1 MEEGD
6 GEREGEAVCSS
17 PAVCAASGRRLQ
29 EVALTSSSSVGAGVA
44 GAGLPSPTAAP
55 TGGLGGL
62 GAGAGAG
69 SAAGVGGGA
78 GSSTARTLP
87 VSVFNNYFSIGADA
101 QASLDFHES
110 RGAPSIFARVCPL
123 RIT

>member
-1 MEEGD
+1 MEECD
-6 GEREGEAVCSS
+6 GEREGEAVSSS
-17 PAVCAASGRRLQ
+17 PAVCAASGLQ
-29 EVALTSSSSVGAGVA
+29 TQEAARTSSSYVGAGVA
-44 GAGLPSPTAAP
+44 NAGLPSPTAAP

-62 GAGAGAG
+62 GAAASASAAAGAGA
-69 SAAGVGGGA
+69 
-78 GSSTARTLP
+78 STARTLP

-110 RGAPSIFARVCPL
+110 RGARPIFIRAYPL